1 MKRKKDYPTLIHGSI
16 FSPCFMTEEEFENG
30 YKSSIF
36 YVEKD
41 FLEEY
46 EKHIAAMSHISN
58 IAKSYIFNNWEKVK
72 DWSDLEVVVK
82 HGPTGEKTYYYS
94 YKEKIRKKEYGRGM
108 ISELLMKSDKKKKR
122 NQNPV
127 LTINN
132 VVLDPTDGDFSITIN
147 GKEHW
152 WIQDEAVIIIADYIE
167 KKLKKENSPDE
178 KEI

>member
-1 MKRKKDYPTLIHGSI
+1 
-16 FSPCFMTEEEFENG
+16 
-30 YKSSIF
+30 
-36 YVEKD
+36 
-41 FLEEY
+41 
-46 EKHIAAMSHISN
+46 
-58 IAKSYIFNNWEKVK
+58 
-72 DWSDLEVVVK
+72 
-82 HGPTGEKTYYYS
+82 
-94 YKEKIRKKEYGRGM
+94 
-108 ISELLMKSDKKKKR
+108 MKSDKKKKR

-167 KKLKKENSPDE
+167 KRLKKENSPDE